1 MIVREVALKDFRN
14 YQTLNIMFD
23 DGLNVLV
30 GENAQGKTNLL
41 ESIFLCA
48 IGKSPRT
55 SKDKEMIAFGK
66 HMAKVT
72 TKLSSKLG
80 SRQIEI
86 FLFDN
91 QKKAIK
97 IEGTSI
103 LKMGELLGELHAVYF
118 SPDQLKLVKDSPQE
132 RRRFLDISLCQ
143 YDKKY
148 FYTLTKYNQILSQR
162 NELLKTKGR
171 NLEETL
177 SIWNEELAICGAKII
192 EYRMQYVE
200 KLSKFAKSIAKYL
213 TSDKE
218 NLCLS
223 YAGVVA
229 DNAQDLKEK
238 LLQGYQSTFGKDVE
252 LGYTTIGPHRDDIKI
267 VLNDIDVRY
276 FGSQGQQRTCALALK
291 LAELEIFKE
300 NTGEY
305 PVLLLDDVLSEL
317 DETRKVKLLEYVA
330 KLQTIL
336 TCTSFPYDIQCKKYI
351 VSQGTIKNNES

>member
-1 MIVREVALKDFRN
+1 MIVRKVTLKDFRN
-14 YQTLNIMFD
+14 YQAITVEFGQ
-23 DGLNVLV
+23 GLNVLV

-55 SKDKEMIAFGK
+55 SKDKDMIAFGK

-72 TKLSSKLG
+72 TSITSKLG
-80 SRQIEI
+80 KRDIEI
-86 FLFDN
+86 YLFDN

-97 IEGTSI
+97 IGGIAI

-132 RRRFLDISLCQ
+132 RRKFLDISLCQ
-143 YDKKY
+143 YDKQY

-162 NELLKTKGR
+162 NELLKTKGK

-192 EYRMQYVE
+192 EHRMKYIE
-200 KLSKFAKSIAKYL
+200 KLSIFARSIAQYL

-218 NLCLS
+218 ELELT
-223 YAGVVA
+223 YVGVVGE
-229 DNAQDLKEK
+229 NIPELKNK
-238 LLQGYQSTFGKDVE
+238 LLQAYQSTLHKDIE

-267 VLNDIDVRY
+267 VLNHIDVRY

-317 DETRKVKLLEYVA
+317 DETRKIKLLSYVT

-336 TCTSFPYDIQCKKYI
+336 TCTQFTYDIDCKKYTI
-351 VSQGTIKNNES
+351 TQGNIEY